1 MKTNFKILGAGALLA
16 LAVPFGLL
24 AQTEPIIA
32 VEFTDIAVLN
42 NGGQVVDVKVSSGGS
57 GYISKPTVTVIGG
70 SATPAVLDATI
81 RDGKVAFITVVAAG
95 AGYTTPPLIQIS
107 APGVAA
113 TATATTAGG
122 PTGSPLAGISLS
134 SGGSGYATPPAVTIA
149 GGGGSG
155 ATATATVDA
164 GVVTGITLT
173 SAGTGYTSAPAV
185 TIAAPGTT
193 ATAEVVALGDFFAD
207 PGQNES
213 FGPMDVF
220 FNMKAQARGPNPAG
234 GFSYQFFINGVAYG
248 SSVNPEQ
255 ALGGFGVVSWAP
267 PQPGSYTL
275 TVTATGGGHTAT
287 SLPIRYHAVGTTVIG
302 PSDNTLVPNG
312 STVVVQAT
320 ATPTPSIPGATAFVS
335 RVEFWVDGAL
345 AATDNT
351 YPYSFIY
358 TPAPSPTTHTIE
370 ARGYDNNGA
379 LIVPFGGNKGTRRV
393 HMIAPTGTP
402 PLVRIV
408 NPPNEGSIQAGSSA
422 SIIADAI
429 SPNGF
434 IRRVEFYLNGML
446 HSTSTTFPFTA
457 SWTPAVP
464 GRYEFL
470 AVGTDDKGNAVASE
484 PIMLTATGSFPTVA
498 IIDPPSSGLTVVQG
512 STLPVTVRAGGPDG
526 GITSIKSIEFLVDGV
541 VNDVL
546 PKASTTTGD
555 TTSTTPIL
563 TEPFVFNWKSNVTVG
578 THRLT
583 ARVTGVN
590 NLVITSAEVT
600 VNVIANQP
608 PQVAITS
615 PGDASSL
622 TINVPAT
629 ITTSVS
635 DRDGSVASVDF
646 LVNGAKIGSATKS
659 PFEISWTPTTA
670 GTFEI
675 TARAIDNGGASTT
688 SSVLSVIVDPPAPA
702 GQPQTNVA
710 HTVYRGD
717 YGSIAES
724 GRFAFAVNRNNRGT
738 FIGYSSAP
746 TGRTHF
752 WTDIP
757 INPDGT
763 FTVRDA
769 GSQVVLSGQ
778 TSPTGVSGNFGGR
791 TFIGPVTSSTGSFAP
806 LLVTGTLTG
815 VPASQVVAI
824 VGGDGSVTLYAASG
838 AGREVGTDFVTTSGN
853 YSFASANGGRF
864 AGTAASSA
872 GLVSGTVSGSV
883 SGSFLLRQ
891 QASRITNIST
901 RTLAGAG
908 DRTLV
913 AGFVVSGTGNKPLLV
928 RAVGPTLANFGV
940 ANPLADPNLT
950 ILRGSTSVA
959 TNNDWG
965 NAASLVTL
973 AAQVGAFPLTPGSRD
988 AAAQVSLAPGTY
1000 TAVVGGGTAT
1010 LGSSLIEI
1018 YDADTANPVTSR
1030 VTNISTR
1037 GMVGPGEA
1045 LIAGFVITG
1054 DVRKKLL
1061 IRAVGPTLSS
1071 FGLTGLLA
1079 DPRIE
1084 VMSGT
1089 TSIATNNDWT
1099 ETASFAQVNTVS
1111 PIVGAFPLNSGSRD
1125 AATVLQLSP
1134 GSYTVQVTGAG
1145 TSTGTVLVEVYDA
1158 DL

>member
-1 MKTNFKILGAGALLA
+1 M
-16 LAVPFGLL
+16 
-24 AQTEPIIA
+24 

-42 NGGQVVDVKVSSGGS
+42 NGGQVVDVKITSGGS
-57 GYISKPTVTVIGG
+57 GYISKPTVNVIGG
-70 SATPAVLDATI
+70 GSTTPAVLDATI

-95 AGYTTPPLIQIS
+95 AGYTSKPLITIS
-107 APGVAA
+107 PPGVAA
-113 TATATTAGG
+113 SGTASTAGG
-122 PTGSPLAGISLS
+122 PTGAPLTGITLT
-134 SGGSGYATPPAVTIA
+134 SGGSGYATPPAVTVV
-149 GGGGSG
+149 GGGGTG
-155 ATATATVDA
+155 ATATATVDG
-164 GVVTGITLT
+164 GVVTSITLT
-173 SAGTGYTSAPAV
+173 SAGTGYTSDPAV
-185 TIAAPGTT
+185 TIAPPGTT

-207 PGQNES
+207 PSQNES
-213 FGPMDVF
+213 FGPIDTF
-220 FNMKAQARGPNPAG
+220 FNMKAQARGPNPVG
-234 GFSYQFFINGVAYG
+234 GFTYQFFVNGVPYG

-267 PQPGSYTL
+267 PQPGTYTL
-275 TVTATGGGHTAT
+275 TVTATGQGHTAT
-287 SLPIRYHAVGTTVIG
+287 SLPIRYHAVGTAMIG

-335 RVEFWVDGAL
+335 RMEFWVDGAL

-358 TPAPSPTTHTIE
+358 TPAPSPTSHTIE
-370 ARGYDNNGA
+370 ARGYDNNGN
-379 LIVPFGGNKGTRRV
+379 LISPFGGPKGTRRV
-393 HMIAPTGTP
+393 HMIQPTGTP

-408 NPPNEGSIQAGSSA
+408 NPPNEGSVQAGSSVN
-422 SIIADAI
+422 IIADAV

-434 IRRVEFYLNGML
+434 IRRVEFYVNGVM

-457 SWTPAVP
+457 TWTPTVP
-464 GRYEFL
+464 GRYQFV
-470 AVGTDDKGNAVASE
+470 AVASDDKSNAVSSE
-484 PIMLTATGSFPTVA
+484 PIMLTATGSFPTVS
-498 IIDPPSSGLTVVQG
+498 IIDPPSSGMTVVQG
-512 STLPVTVRAGGPDG
+512 STVPVTVRAGGPDG

-541 VNDVL
+541 VSDSL
-546 PKASTTTGD
+546 PKTSTTTTPGETTT
-555 TTSTTPIL
+555 TTSPIL
-563 TEPFVFNWKSNVTVG
+563 AEPFVFNWKSNVSIGV
-578 THRLT
+578 HRLT

-600 VNVIANQP
+600 VNVVANQP
-608 PQVAITS
+608 PQIAITA
-615 PGDASSL
+615 PTTAGSL
-622 TINVPAT
+622 TVNVPT
-629 ITTSVS
+629 KITTAVS
-635 DRDGSVASVDF
+635 DPDGSVASVDF
-646 LVNGAKIGSATKS
+646 LVNGTKIGSATQS

-670 GTFEI
+670 GTFEL
-675 TARAIDNGGASTT
+675 TARVTDNGGAVTT
-688 SSVLSVIVDPPAPA
+688 SSVLSVLVDPPAPA
-702 GQPQTNVA
+702 GSPSQPTTLA

-717 YGSIAES
+717 YGSMAES
-724 GRFAFAVNRNNRGT
+724 GKFAFAVNRNSRAT

-746 TGRTHF
+746 TGRTYF
-752 WTDIP
+752 WTDIA

-769 GSQVVLSGQ
+769 SNQVVLTGQ

-791 TFIGPVTSSTGSFAP
+791 TFIGPVTSPTGSFSP

-815 VPASQVVAI
+815 VANSQVVAI

-838 AGREVGTDFVTTSGN
+838 TGREIGADFVTTSGN
-853 YSFASANGGRF
+853 YTFTAATGGRF
-864 AGTAASSA
+864 TGTVASSA
-872 GLVSGTVSGSV
+872 GLVSGTVSGTV

-901 RTLAGAG
+901 RSLAGNA

-940 ANPLADPNLT
+940 ANPLADPNLN
-950 ILRGSTSVA
+950 IMRGSASVA

-965 NAASLVTL
+965 NAAPLAAL

-988 AAAQVSLAPGTY
+988 SAVQLSLAPGTY

-1010 LGSSLIEI
+1010 LGSALIEI
-1018 YDADTANPVTSR
+1018 YDADTANPATSR

-1037 GMVGPGEA
+1037 GQVGGGDA

-1054 DVRKKLL
+1054 DVRKRLL
-1061 IRAVGPTLSS
+1061 IRAVGPTLAN

-1084 VMSGT
+1084 VISGT
-1089 TSIATNNDWT
+1089 TAIATNNDWT
-1099 ETASFAQVNTVS
+1099 ETASFSQVNTTS
-1111 PIVGAFPLNSGSRD
+1111 PIVGAFPLNAGSRD
-1125 AATVLQLSP
+1125 AALVLQLAP
-1134 GSYTVQVTGAG
+1134 GSYTVQVSGAG
-1145 TSTGTVLVEVYDA
+1145 TSTGTVLVEIYDA